1 MIPADDARPM
11 TPAEYRRLLR
21 ILFGPRKGE
30 AQ

>member
-1 MIPADDARPM
+1 MVLNDARPM

-21 ILFGPRKGE
+21 LLFGPRKGQ